1 LGDVPVGE
9 GGYGMSKQFLRKQ
22 LNIRSKFENGTSRI
36 RSGSTFLSA
45 SIFYKILFSVKL
57 NITLQSRKVAVDAAG
72 IANFGQFTI

>member
-1 LGDVPVGE
+1 MECPN
-9 GGYGMSKQFLRKQ
+9 SFLRKW

-57 NITLQSRKVAVDAAG
+57 NITPVNPLQSRKVAVDAAR
-72 IANFGQFTI
+72 IANFGQFTT